1 MKEIRDIVAAYDRAL
16 AKGMAAALAT
26 VVSVEGSSYR
36 QAGARML
43 ITEDGCMT
51 GAISGGC
58 LEGDALKKARLV
70 MERGL
75 PRLVRYDTND
85 EDDAQLG
92 LGLGCNGIIDV
103 LIEPLDQRVEN
114 AISLLRNASGRREP
128 QVMVTQATRRTG
140 DASEG
145 TCLLLTSG
153 SETPTTPYAARFL
166 AQAKESL
173 RKGFSS
179 LVQMRDEVVFCE
191 LLQPEL
197 RLLICGAGNDAI
209 PLTQLAAVLGW
220 ETHVIDGRPSYVT
233 AARFNAAAQLSLIR
247 IDQPELLPEP
257 DSRTV
262 AVLMSH
268 NYNYDIA
275 MLRHL
280 LQREVAYIG
289 VLGPKRKLRR
299 MLEEIG
305 ADPERLPAYV
315 YGPTGLDIGASTPEE
330 IALSIVA
337 EIQSV
342 VAKRT
347 GTSLRERRQ
356 PIHAG

>member
-16 AKGMAAALAT
+16 HEGQAAALAT
-26 VVSVEGSSYR
+26 VISVEGSSYR

-75 PRLVRYDTND
+75 PKLVRYDTND
-85 EDDAQLG
+85 EDDAQVG
-92 LGLGCNGIIDV
+92 LGLGCKGIIEV
-103 LIEPLDQRVEN
+103 LIEPLDRNAQN
-114 AISLLRNASGRREP
+114 AIDLLRNTCAAREL
-128 QVMVTQATRRTG
+128 QVIVTHATRRAG
-140 DASEG
+140 EASIG
-145 TCLLLTSG
+145 TCLLLSND
-153 SETPTTPYAARFL
+153 SETITTSAAARFQ
-166 AQAKESL
+166 AQAKQRLKDE
-173 RKGFSS
+173 RTS
-179 LVQMRDEVVFCE
+179 LVRTDDEVLFCE

-197 RLLICGAGNDAI
+197 RILICGAGNDAI

-220 ETHVIDGRPSYVT
+220 ETHVIDGRPSHAT
-233 AARFNAAAQLSLIR
+233 AARFPAADKLSVLR
-247 IDQPELLPEP
+247 LDQTELLPQT

-262 AVLMSH
+262 TVLMSH
-268 NYNYDIA
+268 NYNYDVA

-280 LQREVAYIG
+280 LGCETAYIG
-289 VLGPKRKLRR
+289 VLGPKRKLER
-299 MLEEIG
+299 MLDEIG
-305 ADPERLPAYV
+305 LDPEQLPANLF
-315 YGPTGLDIGASTPEE
+315 GPTGLDIGASTPEE

-342 VAKRT
+342 IGKRA
-347 GTSLRERRQ
+347 GTSLRERHQ